1 MTGVLQLYDVSVNKP
16 MKVVPRQVWTNRP
29 NGILYPCWAI
39 SYPNMLVYV
48 NILHGIYRTFFPN
61 SEDSSTLRTMSAV
74 VVKCMFFT
82 NCFFFTLFTCISL
95 VEKIMNIIRQTHNA

>member
-29 NGILYPCWAI
+29 NGILYPCCTI
-39 SYPNMLVYV
+39 FYPNMLYV

-61 SEDSSTLRTMSAV
+61 SEDSSTLCTMSAV
-74 VVKCMFFT
+74 VVRCMFFT
-82 NCFFFTLFTCISL
+82 DCFFLHCLL
-95 VEKIMNIIRQTHNA
+95 VFH

>member
-29 NGILYPCWAI
+29 NGILYPCCAI
-39 SYPNMLVYV
+39 FYPNMLYV